1 MYLLV
6 VYVPESHTAAL
17 IEALS
22 DAGAG
27 QIGDYDRCAWS
38 VLGQGQF
45 RPLAGAN
52 PTLGRAGELER
63 VAEHRVEMVVDASR
77 IKPVL
82 EALVATHPYEEPA
95 HHVVDV
101 MDRRD
106 FLGR

>member
-6 VYVPESHTAAL
+6 VYVPDTHTEAL

-27 QIGDYDRCAWS
+27 TIGDYDRCAWS

-63 VAEHRVEMVVDASR
+63 VAEHRVEMVVEKAH
-77 IKPVL
+77 IKAVL
-82 EALVATHPYEEPA
+82 QALVVAHPYEEPA
-95 HHVVDV
+95 HHVSEV

-106 FLGR
+106 FL

>member
-6 VYVPESHTAAL
+6 VYVPETHTAAL
-17 IEALS
+17 IEALAE
-22 DAGAG
+22 AGAG
-27 QIGDYDRCAWS
+27 SIGDYDRCAWS

-63 VAEHRVEMVVDASR
+63 VAEHRVEMVVEKSR
-77 IKPVL
+77 IKAVL
-82 EALVATHPYEEPA
+82 QALVDVHLYEEPA
-95 HHVVDV
+95 HHVIEV

-106 FLGR
+106 FL

>member
-6 VYVPESHTAAL
+6 VYVPETHTEAL

-27 QIGDYDRCAWS
+27 NIGDYDRCAWS

-63 VAEHRVEMVVDASR
+63 VAEHRVEMVVEKTR
-77 IKPVL
+77 IKGAL
-82 EALVATHPYEEPA
+82 KALVEAHPYEEPA
-95 HHVVDV
+95 HHVIEV

-106 FLGR
+106 FL

>member
-6 VYVPESHTAAL
+6 VYVPETHTEAL

-27 QIGDYDRCAWS
+27 SIGDYDRCAWS

-52 PTLGRAGELER
+52 PTLGHTGQLER
-63 VAEHRVEMVVDASR
+63 VAEHRVEMVVNIDR
-77 IKPVL
+77 IKAVL
-82 EALVATHPYEEPA
+82 QALVVAHPYEEPA
-95 HHVVDV
+95 HHVVAV

-106 FLGR
+106 FL

>member
-6 VYVPESHTAAL
+6 VYVPETHTTEL

-27 QIGDYDRCAWS
+27 CIGDYDRCAWS

-63 VAEHRVEMVVDASR
+63 VAEHRVEMVVEKPL
-77 IKPVL
+77 IKAVL
-82 EALVATHPYEEPA
+82 QALVDAHPYEEPA
-95 HHVVDV
+95 HHVIEV

-106 FLGR
+106 FL

>member
-6 VYVPESHTAAL
+6 VYVPETHKSDL
-17 IEALS
+17 INALS

-27 QIGDYDRCAWS
+27 CMGGYDRCAWS

-52 PTLGRAGELER
+52 PTLGDVGELEQ
-63 VAEHRVEMVVDASR
+63 VAEYRIEMVVETTR
-77 IKPVL
+77 IKAVIQ
-82 EALVATHPYEEPA
+82 ALVATHPYEEPA
-95 HHVVDV
+95 HHVLEV

-106 FLGR
+106 FL